1 MLIIQVK
8 EGENIDRALKRYKQ
22 KTRRTKLINNL
33 RDQKQF
39 IKKSVKNRTQKGK
52 AIYVQNLRNQEDK

>member
-39 IKKSVKNRTQKGK
+39 IKKSVKNRKKIGK
-52 AIYVQNLRNQEDK
+52 AIYVQNLRILEDK

>member
-1 MLIIQVK
+1 MLIIKVQD
-8 EGENIDRALKRYKQ
+8 GENIDRALKRYKQ
-22 KTRRTKLINNL
+22 KTKRTKLINNL

-39 IKKSVKNRTQKGK
+39 IKKSVKNRKKIGK